1 MLTKPFQRSGSNDV
15 IDSSHKK
22 TGTPEKKETEPV
34 QDDVMLSQM
43 ENLAVV
49 EDEAKI
55 ELSDL
60 LATAEVVTEKA
71 EKISKQM
78 EQTKPAPPKKVASL
92 SSSSSRQA
100 TACSAVDLSG
110 NWTLMVDDAFKSQ
123 YDDYLRK
130 LGQPMLVRTVALTVI
145 GSTKEETKQMDNGQ
159 QLYIKGTNVR
169 GSWERTLEAS
179 ETNVDA
185 TTSQHAV
192 EGHVLKPMTTAD
204 DEEVEVA
211 SWWEENGTVHKSW
224 VVGGK
229 KYGGGDFENKRYLI
243 NDGNILVCESIFHPN
258 EAGREKASVTWRFLK
273 EGAMYGEEGF
283 HFPNPFEVF
292 EQKQEPTQAVKD
304 PSLVVGEIMDSVTTS
319 EEADKLSS
327 SSDIEQYIDQ
337 EGWVPP
343 VGERWALSA
352 PGTDLSG
359 KWKLIITEKFKED
372 YTEFLRSLG
381 QPGIVIGKLL
391 LTAFCFIALSFFF

>member
-1 MLTKPFQRSGSNDV
+1 MKRPFQPFDSNDV
-15 IDSSHKK
+15 IESTEKETYSL
-22 TGTPEKKETEPV
+22 EKKETEPV
-34 QDDVMLSQM
+34 QEDVMLSQT
-43 ENLAVV
+43 ENLAAV
-49 EDEAKI
+49 EDETKI

-60 LATAEVVTEKA
+60 LATAQAVTEKA

-78 EQTKPAPPKKVASL
+78 QQTEPAPPKTATPV
-92 SSSSSRQA
+92 SSSRQA
-100 TACSAVDLSG
+100 TACSTVDLSG
-110 NWTLMVDDAFKSQ
+110 NWTLMVDDAFKAQ

-179 ETNVDA
+179 ETNADA
-185 TTSQHAV
+185 TTTQHAV

-204 DEEVEVA
+204 DEDVEVA

-229 KYGGGDFENKRYLI
+229 KYGGGDFENKRYLTD
-243 NDGNILVCESIFHPN
+243 DGNILVCESIFHPN

-292 EQKQEPTQAVKD
+292 EQKQESTPVEKD

-319 EEADKLSS
+319 EEASKLSS
-327 SSDIEQYIDQ
+327 SGGIEQYVDQ

-343 VGERWALSA
+343 AGERWALSA

-381 QPGIVIGKLL
+381 QPGIVIGKCSLVI
-391 LTAFCFIALSFFF
+391 FIRLCSFSS